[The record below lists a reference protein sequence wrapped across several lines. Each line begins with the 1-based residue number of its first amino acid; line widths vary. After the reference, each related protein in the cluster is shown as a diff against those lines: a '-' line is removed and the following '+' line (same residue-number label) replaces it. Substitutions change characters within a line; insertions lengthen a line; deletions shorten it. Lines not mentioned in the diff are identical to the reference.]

1 MCAKGGKRGVMAK
14 RDIIIKNAC
23 VITGRGPVFPDGFV
37 RIRAGRVVAAGD
49 ASGMK
54 VSDATVIDA
63 KGRYVLPGFI
73 NPHMHLYGM
82 FARGM
87 AVGRMKTFGRVLKGL
102 WWKLDRA
109 LDIEDIYVSALLGG
123 IEAIRSGVTTL
134 IDHHASYGVIS
145 GSLGVISEAL
155 AKVGIR
161 SSLCFEIS
169 DRAGKGARDEAI
181 AETGLWLESV
191 NGWLDAHPDFLQRGM
206 VGLHASMTLSDGSL
220 VMARELMDMY
230 NVGAHVHV
238 AEGIEDVADAQKKYG
253 MTPVT
258 RLMKHGILRQGTLAV
273 HCVHVDSDDISKLK
287 KSRATVV
294 HNPMSNLGNA
304 VGVATILNMDKKG
317 IPVVVGTDGMSA
329 GIADDVRLASV
340 IQRPGSRDAQAGW
353 CEGERALWKN
363 APSLVSHMFGTDI
376 GVIREGAA
384 ADIIIMDAR
393 PATPVT
399 SENAWG
405 HMLFGVLNSA
415 VRTTIVGGSVRM
427 RDFVIRGIDEEM
439 LAQMAS
445 ELSAKL
451 WKRINR

>member
-1 MCAKGGKRGVMAK
+1 MVK
-14 RDIIIKNAC
+14 RDTVIKNAC

-37 RIRAGRVVAAGD
+37 RIRAGRIMAAGNG
-49 ASGMK
+49 SGMNPSGAK
-54 VSDATVIDA
+54 VIDA

-73 NPHMHLYGM
+73 NPHMHLYGA

-87 AVGRMKTFGRVLKGL
+87 TVGRMKSFGSVLKGL
-102 WWKLDRA
+102 WWKLDRE
-109 LDIEDIYVSALLGG
+109 LDIEDIYISAMLGG

-134 IDHHASYGVIS
+134 IDHHASYGAIS
-145 GSLGVISEAL
+145 GSLGAISEAL

-161 SSLCFEIS
+161 SSICFEIS

-191 NGWLDAHPDFLQRGM
+191 NGWLSRYPDFLQRGM
-206 VGLHASMTLSDGSL
+206 VGLHASMTLGDETL
-220 VMARELMDMY
+220 MMARELMDMY

-238 AEGIEDVADAQKKYG
+238 AEGLEDVDDARKKYG
-253 MTPVT
+253 MSPVA
-258 RLMKHGILRQGTLAV
+258 RLMKHGILRRGTLAV
-273 HCVHVDSDDISKLK
+273 HCVHIDSDDIAMIK

-304 VGVATILNMDKKG
+304 VGIAPVLEMFRKK
-317 IPVVVGTDGMSA
+317 IPVVIGTDGMSA
-329 GIADDVRLASV
+329 SISDDLRLASV
-340 IQRPGSRDAQAGW
+340 ICRPGACDAQAGW
-353 CEGERALWKN
+353 NESECALWKN
-363 APSLVSHMFGTDI
+363 APSFVSHMFGTDI

-439 LAQMAS
+439 LSGMAR
-445 ELSAKL
+445 ELAVKL
-451 WKRINR
+451 WKRVK